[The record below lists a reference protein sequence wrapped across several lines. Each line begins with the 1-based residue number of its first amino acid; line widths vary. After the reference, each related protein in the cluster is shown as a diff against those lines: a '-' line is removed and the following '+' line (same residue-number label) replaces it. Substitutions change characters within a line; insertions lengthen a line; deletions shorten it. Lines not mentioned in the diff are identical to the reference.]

1 MSLPLTKPVFF
12 CTPLPYVWLHRS
24 LSSALCFL
32 CGLKMHRLCE
42 NYKSNK
48 QTYVRLKK
56 KKFPENSILCKE
68 VTQTTNS
75 LHLQTL
81 FKYFW
86 KWKFSWFF
94 FFFSYR
100 FFSACHKAN
109 KPGTSIFLSAFC
121 VFLKKITLLEFVRS
135 RKHHS
140 KQTNYKETHCPSP
153 TIP

>member
-12 CTPLPYVWLHRS
+12 CTPLPYIWLHRS
-24 LSSALCFL
+24 FSSALCFL

-42 NYKSNK
+42 NYKSEK
-48 QTYVRLKK
+48 QTVRFKK
-56 KKFPENSILCKE
+56 KKFLK
-68 VTQTTNS
+68 TQCYAKKLLRPPTAFIYKHCSNTFES
-75 LHLQTL
+75 G
-81 FKYFW
+81 
-86 KWKFSWFF
+86 KFSWFF